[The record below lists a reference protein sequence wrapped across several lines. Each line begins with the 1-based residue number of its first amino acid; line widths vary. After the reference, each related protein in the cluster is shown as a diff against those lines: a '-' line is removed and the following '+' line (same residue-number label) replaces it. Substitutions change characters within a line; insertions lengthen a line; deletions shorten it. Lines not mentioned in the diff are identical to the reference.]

1 GPEKRRGCRLTRDPP
16 PVIRSPFAAPS
27 GFTDEFDSV
36 KEMCS
41 TVRDGVF
48 LEVSVIP
55 YLPVWPHDT
64 SVELNAYLYDFFKRG
79 SLKALVRD
87 NLIKL
92 SDVWFHLKDFCLVLK
107 MEDLDDDDNMSET
120 GEGGG
125 EAVSDTVEVQKPA
138 EESDKIAQTL
148 AKNKVKTEV
157 PDSWDDESDA
167 SASESEES
175 MPGSDLVGPSTA
187 KEAVAVQFE
196 FVNKCG

>member
-1 GPEKRRGCRLTRDPP
+1 
-16 PVIRSPFAAPS
+16 
-27 GFTDEFDSV
+27 
-36 KEMCS
+36 
-41 TVRDGVF
+41 
-48 LEVSVIP
+48 
-55 YLPVWPHDT
+55 
-64 SVELNAYLYDFFKRG
+64 
-79 SLKALVRD
+79 
-87 NLIKL
+87 
-92 SDVWFHLKDFCLVLK
+92 